1 MNILRYAFR
10 NIFRN
15 IFLSLSSILIIGLL
29 AFFVNILLFVLF
41 STETFIESINNRISL
56 TINLK
61 EWMDDTT
68 PRVRTLMR
76 GITGA
81 FTGINL
87 EYTSREEALSLLAER
102 NPDLASLASAWDE
115 NPLPASLRLRNIP
128 LDSYIGL
135 NTYISSFQDVL
146 EYNEED
152 IRKKIVDYRA
162 QYTRV
167 EAVVHNLRL
176 LEYGVYI
183 LLALF
188 AFTVFVVVHTVIRNF
203 IFYLRD
209 EIEIIELVGWKTSFI
224 YIPFLLQALFYTL
237 VATLLAFGSIVL
249 LIQVFLQTEI
259 LPVFT
264 KVFEWFQVF
273 FSVVGTLSIIVFI
286 LLTILSSFLATFKYI
301 HGTIRTR

>member
-1 MNILRYAFR
+1 
-10 NIFRN
+10 
-15 IFLSLSSILIIGLL
+15 
-29 AFFVNILLFVLF
+29 
-41 STETFIESINNRISL
+41 
-56 TINLK
+56 
-61 EWMDDTT
+61 MDDTT

-81 FTGINL
+81 FTGISL
-87 EYTSREEALSLLAER
+87 EYTSREEALSLLALR

-115 NPLPASLRLRNIP
+115 NPLPASLRLRSIP
-128 LDSYIGL
+128 LDSYMGL

-209 EIEIIELVGWKTSFI
+209 EIEIIELVWWKTSFI
-224 YIPFLLQALFYTL
+224 YLPFLLQALFYTL
-237 VATLLAFGSIVL
+237 VATFLAFGSTL
-249 LIQVFLQTEI
+249 FLIELFLQTDI

-264 KVFEWFQVF
+264 NVFEWFQIF
-273 FSVVGTLSIIVFI
+273 FWVVGTSSILVFI